1 MKDKQF
7 ELLNLGSMKKSTLA
21 KHRAFSRFMRVK
33 DYAGRIGIAER
44 TLREWIYAGVIP
56 IIKVRG
62 HLILIDP
69 AKADKALERLEQ
81 KEVSA

>member
-1 MKDKQF
+1 MKR
-7 ELLNLGSMKKSTLA
+7 TTIA
-21 KHRAFSRFMRVK
+21 RRRAFSRFMRVK
-33 DYAGRIGIAER
+33 DYAERIGISER
-44 TLREWIYAGVIP
+44 TLREWIYTGVIP

-69 AKADKALERLEQ
+69 TKADKALERLEQ

>member
-1 MKDKQF
+1 
-7 ELLNLGSMKKSTLA
+7 MKKSTVV
-21 KHRAFSRFMRVK
+21 KRRAFSRFMRVK

-44 TLREWIYAGVIP
+44 TLREWIYTGVIP

-69 AKADKALERLEQ
+69 TKADKALERLEQ